1 MSNAASS
8 ESILQS
14 LSDDLANAA
23 ASAGESVVAIHA
35 RKRIPASGVV
45 LAEGV
50 VVAAH
55 HTIHREDDIRV
66 SLPDGTRVSATL
78 AGRDPSTDLAV
89 LRLADVTGTPARFI
103 DADDPR
109 VGQLVLALGRPGDA
123 VTASLGVVSAVGGEW
138 RTWHGGRIDRF
149 IRLDL
154 SIYDGFSGGA
164 LVDARGRVIGLN
176 TSGLAR
182 SAAIAIPVSTVRR
195 VAEQLLAGGRVR
207 RGYLGIGLQTV
218 RLPASLVK
226 ARAFGRDVALLV
238 VSVEEDG
245 PAARAGLTLGDV
257 LLTFDGA
264 PIGDPGELLALLSE
278 DRIDHP
284 IKLQVLRGGDV
295 RDVEV
300 IVADRAQRSS
310 GRR

>member
-1 MSNAASS
+1 MSNTSS
-8 ESILQS
+8 ESVLQS

-35 RKRIPASGVV
+35 RKRIPASGLV
-45 LAEGV
+45 LREGV
-50 VVAAH
+50 IVAAH
-55 HTIHREDDIRV
+55 HTIHREENIRV
-66 SLPDGTRVSATL
+66 ALPDGSRVNATL

-89 LRLADVTGTPARFI
+89 LRLAEPQGTPARF
-103 DADDPR
+103 AETDDPR

-154 SIYDGFSGGA
+154 AIYDGFSGGA

-176 TSGLAR
+176 TSGLSR

-195 VAEQLLAGGRVR
+195 VAEQLLTGGRVR
-207 RGYLGIGLQTV
+207 RGYLGIGLQAV
-218 RLPASLVK
+218 RLPPSLVK
-226 ARAFGRDVALLV
+226 ARAFGRDVALLL

-257 LLTFDGA
+257 ILSFDGS
-264 PIGDPGELLALLSE
+264 PVGDPGELLALLSE
-278 DRIDHP
+278 ERIDHV
-284 IKLQVLRGGDV
+284 ITLQVLRGGEV
-295 RDVEV
+295 RDVQV
-300 IVADRAQRSS
+300 TVADRGQHSS